1 LKTHEKGCKF
11 IIYFKSQKM
20 KKVIV
25 ALALVNLAI
34 SLNAQKSVN
43 ITIVY
48 FFCKFFNLIMK
59 EL

>member
-1 LKTHEKGCKF
+1 
-11 IIYFKSQKM
+11 M